1 MESKFMDGGK
11 RVGISL
17 MVMGVLVGGF
27 SMAGS
32 VANADSKWSQAKIE
46 KELAKVDKEKKRIAV
61 EKKRIADEKK
71 RLASEKKKI
80 SDEKKRVS
88 AERNKVLSERR
99 ALLSDQKKLASSLKV
114 LEREQSSLEMERDR
128 LRDEGKEY
136 SKVLGE
142 YERLKKEVVLLK
154 ARIVEL
160 EAEVQACVAG
170 DLPGDGGDVVE
181 IAKNPLSGVSN
192 YKIYYDAPTPELI
205 EAMKGYDLVIVE
217 SNYYDAEMVDEIQES
232 GTKVYGYISV
242 MEAANWN
249 QELMSKFDE
258 GDFYKRDGERVHYAE
273 WDSYLMDMGSEHY
286 REVLLAETREQVID
300 KGFDGVFL
308 DTVGDIDNEFWNN
321 PEELARQR
329 AGLVEYLEVLKNE
342 EQIST
347 IQNWGFDTLKSTSVD
362 LVDGI
367 MWEGFTKS
375 VVGSDEWAQDRIA
388 ELKAFEASGQVEV
401 LTVSTD
407 RSEEN
412 DEYAKSQGFVHYTD
426 KEGYNVW

>member
-1 MESKFMDGGK
+1 MESKFRSSSK

-17 MVMGVLVGGF
+17 MVMSVLVGGF
-27 SMAGS
+27 SVAGS

-61 EKKRIADEKK
+61 EKKKIADEKK
-71 RLASEKKKI
+71 RLADEKKKVAE
-80 SDEKKRVS
+80 EKKRVS
-88 AERNKVLSERR
+88 ADRSKLVSERKVL
-99 ALLSDQKKLASSLKV
+99 LSSQKKLASDLKV
-114 LEREQSSLEMERDR
+114 LEREQRSMEMEQDR

-136 SKVLGE
+136 SKISGA
-142 YERLKKEVVLLK
+142 YESLKKEVVLLK
-154 ARIVEL
+154 ARIAEL
-160 EAEVQACVAG
+160 EAEVQACVEG
-170 DLPGDGGDVVE
+170 DLPGDGDVGEV
-181 IAKNPLSGVSN
+181 AKNPLSGVSN

-205 EAMKGYDLVIVE
+205 ESMKGYDLVIVE
-217 SNYYDAEMVDEIQES
+217 STYYDAEMVDEIQES

-249 QELMSKFDE
+249 QEYMSKFKE
-258 GDFYKRDGERVHYAE
+258 EAFYKRDGERVHYAE
-273 WDSYLMDMGSEHY
+273 WDSYLMDISNDHY

-308 DTVGDIDNEFWNN
+308 DTVGDIDNEFWND
-321 PEELARQR
+321 PEELANQR
-329 AGLVEYLEVLKNE
+329 EGLVKYLEVLKKE
-342 EQIST
+342 EKIST
-347 IQNWGFDTLKSTSVD
+347 IQNWGFDTLKTTSVD

-375 VVGSDEWAQDRIA
+375 VVGNDDWAQDRIA

-412 DEYAKSQGFVHYTD
+412 DAYAKSQGFVHYTD

>member
-1 MESKFMDGGK
+1 MESKFRSSSK

-17 MVMGVLVGGF
+17 MVMSVLVGGF
-27 SMAGS
+27 SVAGS
-32 VANADSKWSQAKIE
+32 VANADSKWSQSKIE

-61 EKKRIADEKK
+61 EKKKLADEKK
-71 RLASEKKKI
+71 RLAEEKKKVAE
-80 SDEKKRVS
+80 EKKRVS
-88 AERNKVLSERR
+88 ADRSKLVGERK
-99 ALLSDQKKLASSLKV
+99 ALLSSQKKLASDLKV
-114 LEREQSSLEMERDR
+114 LEREQRSMEMEQDR
-128 LRDEGKEY
+128 LRDEGKAY
-136 SKVLGE
+136 SKISGA
-142 YERLKKEVVLLK
+142 YESLKKEVVLLK
-154 ARIVEL
+154 ARIAEL
-160 EAEVQACVAG
+160 EAEVQACVEG
-170 DLPGDGGDVVE
+170 DLPGDGGEV
-181 IAKNPLSGVSN
+181 AKNPLSGVSN

-205 EAMKGYDLVIVE
+205 ESMKGYDLVIVE
-217 SNYYDAEMVDEIQES
+217 STYYDAEMVDEIQES

-249 QELMSKFDE
+249 QEYMSKFKE
-258 GDFYKRDGERVHYAE
+258 EAFYKRDGERVHYAE
-273 WDSYLMDMGSEHY
+273 WDSYLMDISNGHY

-308 DTVGDIDNEFWNN
+308 DTVGDIDNEFWND
-321 PEELARQR
+321 PEELANQR
-329 AGLVEYLEVLKNE
+329 EGLVKYLEVLKNE

-347 IQNWGFDTLKSTSVD
+347 IQNWGFDTLKTTSVD

-375 VVGSDEWAQDRIA
+375 VVGNDDWAQDRIA

-412 DEYAKSQGFVHYTD
+412 DAYAKSHGFVHYTD